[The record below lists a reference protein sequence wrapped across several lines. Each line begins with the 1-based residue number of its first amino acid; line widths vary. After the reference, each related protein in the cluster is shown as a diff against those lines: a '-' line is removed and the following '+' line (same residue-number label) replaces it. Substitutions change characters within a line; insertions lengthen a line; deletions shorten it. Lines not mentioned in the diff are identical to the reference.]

1 MAAHEP
7 VCGRANIMDVIDRG
21 EIYLTFIFD
30 GIDSSQVGVASVS
43 DGSTYDTPILP
54 SFTDNTLE
62 VDGYNGRYYFNT
74 RITQKD
80 FTYNCFVDNLSAYEF
95 GQLKTWLR
103 PEKIG
108 KLIRP
113 EEPYVYYWVK
123 VSSIDNLANIPL
135 THPDTGGVS
144 YTGNFSVTFTTIG
157 QTCGNGMFY
166 YHDDLKY
173 YEYRDIVKY
182 TLTIKENTVGFS
194 DDGEQKIGV
203 EGRELRFNDLTVYHN
218 KVKDNEGFKDAYKD
232 VNGYYWIIDKLE
244 KDDSIGF
251 YDTGLLYR
259 EQMLPMNVT
268 RTSGI
273 WEPQIYNPGT
283 YNSKIRLVITPNAD
297 INGGAITLTNETIG
311 DVGVINLNDLKA
323 NDELIVDWG
332 NNSYIVKR
340 DVTDETGQIVNTLE
354 IDYSKNIHGDIMYLQ
369 PRNFVEK
376 LSNAMI
382 TNDGSVTKVTFD
394 KAIRQVRTDDI
405 GKTIMFP
412 SISDAYPNGGSDGAG
427 GRIKSIDNSDGHND
441 FILEASA
448 GLWTN
453 GPSNVIITLLD
464 ELKSEVNIPDG
475 TKLDI
480 KWQIE
485 PRYI

>member
-7 VCGRANIMDVIDRG
+7 VCGRANIMDVIDKG

-74 RITQKD
+74 RITQKN
-80 FTYNCFVDNLSAYEF
+80 FTYNCFIDNLSAYGF

-144 YTGNFSVTFTTIG
+144 YTGNFSVTFTTVG

-173 YEYRDIVKY
+173 YEYRDI
-182 TLTIKENTVGFS
+182 IK
-194 DDGEQKIGV
+194 
-203 EGRELRFNDLTVYHN
+203 
-218 KVKDNEGFKDAYKD
+218 
-232 VNGYYWIIDKLE
+232 
-244 KDDSIGF
+244 DSMEF

-268 RTSGI
+268 RTSGT

-283 YNSKIRLVITPNAD
+283 YNSKIRLVITPSAD

-340 DVTDETGQIVNTLE
+340 NVVDESGQITDTLE
-354 IDYSKNIHGDIMYLQ
+354 IDYSKNVHGDIMYLQ

-382 TNDGSVTKVTFD
+382 TNDGSVTKITFD
-394 KAIRQVRTDDI
+394 KTVRQVRTDDI

-441 FILEASA
+441 FILEAST

>member
-7 VCGRANIMDVIDRG
+7 VCGRANIMDVIDKG

-74 RITQKD
+74 RITQKN

-173 YEYRDIVKY
+173 YEYRDI
-182 TLTIKENTVGFS
+182 IK
-194 DDGEQKIGV
+194 
-203 EGRELRFNDLTVYHN
+203 
-218 KVKDNEGFKDAYKD
+218 
-232 VNGYYWIIDKLE
+232 
-244 KDDSIGF
+244 DSMEF

-268 RTSGI
+268 RTSGT

-283 YNSKIRLVITPNAD
+283 YNSKIRLVITPSAD

-323 NDELIVDWG
+323 NDKLIVDWG

>member
-7 VCGRANIMDVIDRG
+7 VCGRANIMDVIDKG

-173 YEYRDIVKY
+173 YEYRDI
-182 TLTIKENTVGFS
+182 IK
-194 DDGEQKIGV
+194 
-203 EGRELRFNDLTVYHN
+203 
-218 KVKDNEGFKDAYKD
+218 
-232 VNGYYWIIDKLE
+232 
-244 KDDSIGF
+244 DSMEF

-268 RTSGI
+268 RTSGT

-283 YNSKIRLVITPNAD
+283 YNSKIRLVITPSAD

-323 NDELIVDWG
+323 NDKLIVDWG

-382 TNDGSVTKVTFD
+382 TNDGNVTKVTFD